1 MSDNPSAA
9 PLVTAVSSM
18 LQVQSHRGPD
28 GRGLHCEAHAVLG
41 HCRLAI
47 IDLSDAGRQ
56 PMCDRLGRYW
66 ITFNGEIYNHVE
78 LRRKLRQTGHDFE
91 GECVPLACAAP
102 VLSVLLKR
110 ICSILV
116 LPPRSMS
123 CVRWLGS
130 MEMNALPHASP
141 LSSGCTMQLKKVSQQ

>member
-1 MSDNPSAA
+1 MP
-9 PLVTAVSSM
+9 
-18 LQVQSHRGPD
+18 
-28 GRGLHCEAHAVLG
+28 
-41 HCRLAI
+41 I
-47 IDLSDAGRQ
+47 
-56 PMCDRLGRYW
+56 LGRPSSPRVTTCEGSGS
-66 ITFNGEIYNHVE
+66 ITAPILVS
-78 LRRKLRQTGHDFE
+78 RKPRYGIEVIGPGRFDVKWQANTEQGIDASICQSVCAARGDRSYDFE